1 MAQAKAVLMYLQ
13 TKRCLHCDKPGIV
26 EVNDDDG
33 RAFESG
39 VGHIQDVMPNTP
51 APIREQLMTGTHPK
65 CWDEIMSEEEY

>member
-1 MAQAKAVLMYLQ
+1 MYLQ